1 MNQNENS
8 SPKRENFASRL
19 GFLLVSAGC
28 AIGIGNVWRFP
39 TVAGQNGG
47 GVFLSLIH
55 IFRHG
60 QRGIDIGF
68 DAEGIGKRHDER
80 KPQQESGEPE
90 QAAKG
95 WMFQFAASTIRIPR
109 T

>member
-1 MNQNENS
+1 
-8 SPKRENFASRL
+8 
-19 GFLLVSAGC
+19 V
-28 AIGIGNVWRFP
+28 
-39 TVAGQNGG
+39 VAHDGG
-47 GVFLSLIH
+47 TDERHLDIAACLDL
-55 IFRHG
+55 RHG